1 MVRDTESKGRDRN
14 DLAARFAS
22 AVSSLADGDLTF
34 GRPFDLAS
42 STALADNIDSGQNA
56 QRLFDVT
63 ALRDLIYDIQ
73 IRARSPEH
81 PDVQPREVLCTEI
94 GSTPLLISLLEDL
107 IEELHGRMEQ

>member
-1 MVRDTESKGRDRN
+1 MAKNTESKGRDE

-22 AVSSLADGDLTF
+22 AVASLAEGELTF

-42 STALADNIDSGQNA
+42 SAALADNIDSGPHA
-56 QRLFDVT
+56 QGLFDVT
-63 ALRDLIYDIQ
+63 ALRDLVYDIE
-73 IRARSPEH
+73 IRARSLDH
-81 PDVQPREVLCTEI
+81 PHVQPREVLRTQI